1 MNFSIPS
8 IPAANRANP
17 ANVLVASGLPLAHTD
32 ANAANRITYEC
43 SHFNLSDSFIESNA
57 TPPGAEGGKPM
68 EISMTDNPNL
78 HPIWAK
84 HFDLAPKAK
93 APVPTVSTVVEALT
107 GPITVQ
113 ASNRPAPAQDKM
125 LSPAQI
131 EAIFDDSGWIPA
143 SPNRPASGAVVE
155 IKKQLSRHT
164 WISTMVL
171 PGDARYP
178 AEFRTV
184 PRAGGQS

>member
-1 MNFSIPS
+1 M
-8 IPAANRANP
+8 
-17 ANVLVASGLPLAHTD
+17 ASGLPRAHTD
-32 ANAANRITYEC
+32 ANAANRIAHVF

-57 TPPGAEGGKPM
+57 TPPGAEGGTPM

-84 HFDLAPKAK
+84 HFDLESKAK
-93 APVPTVSTVVEALT
+93 APVPTASTVVEALI
-107 GPITVQ
+107 GPTSVQ

-131 EAIFDDSGWIPA
+131 EAIFDDNGWIPA
-143 SPNRPASGAVVE
+143 SSIRPASGAVVE